1 MKIAL
6 LDTFYIKSAIDR
18 QKKVAHHFWWLPSPE
33 GRWYFNRQP
42 YRLLGNRSHKIHRIA
57 VMHSYQSHVE

>member
-18 QKKVAHHFWWLPSPE
+18 KKVAHHFRWLPSPE

-42 YRLLGNRSHKIHRIA
+42 YRLLGHRSHKIDGIA
-57 VMHSYQSHVE
+57 VMHSYQSLVE